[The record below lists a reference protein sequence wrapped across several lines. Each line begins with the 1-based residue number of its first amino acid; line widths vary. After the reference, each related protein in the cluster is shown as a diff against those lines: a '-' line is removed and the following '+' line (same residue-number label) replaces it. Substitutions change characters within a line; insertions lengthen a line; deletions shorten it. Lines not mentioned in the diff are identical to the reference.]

1 MSRYYIAVRFIS
13 QTTPLITIFVDMF
26 FIHFVFILNNQSVIP
41 FLARAVYKLSEN
53 ALFFILFLIQSTA
66 FFPKS
71 FYYITLIREI
81 QKYLDS
87 ILYPLTNVCGLY
99 IAHVVIFYKNQTS
112 PFFIISCLMSCYD
125 RPFNGGSTKEV

>member
-1 MSRYYIAVRFIS
+1 
-13 QTTPLITIFVDMF
+13 MF

-41 FLARAVYKLSEN
+41 FLARSVYKLSEY
-53 ALFFILFLIQSTA
+53 ALFFILFLIQCTS
-66 FFPKS
+66 FFPKN

-81 QKYLDS
+81 QLDS
-87 ILYPLTNVCGLY
+87 ILYPLTNGCGLY
-99 IAHVVIFYKNQTS
+99 IVHVVIFYKNQTS